1 MNINY
6 KIKRPQAGSELYKN
20 IFENRD
26 DTEIIQLISDGLSAI
41 KNNVIRLIND
51 VHLLIDA
58 GRYASARF
66 LSATADEEMAKSYIL
81 LDMCRLDFR
90 KHESVL
96 RCLCRAFYDHVMK
109 HAYTQIHRFGRI
121 YDLAQAREIWEV
133 EITKWWPNDDP
144 ESGEPDMPH
153 DTYFSRE
160 MPLYVDYIGYDQK
173 WAIPSDKTES
183 LHFTET
189 IGLGALSV
197 SEKYLEIMKLADGA
211 GLFQPQSLSIMH
223 DIFEK
228 TYIKENINNNDLI
241 ELYHQVDK
249 GINRELSIPKGTIFK
264 TTYFG
269 WPLYHFLTY

>member
-1 MNINY
+1 MNTNY
-6 KIKRPQAGSELYKN
+6 KIKRPQARSELYKN
-20 IFENRD
+20 IFKNRD
-26 DTEIIQLISDGLSAI
+26 DTEIVQLISDGLLAI
-41 KNNVIRLIND
+41 KNNVVRLMND

-58 GRYASARF
+58 DRYASARF

-90 KHESVL
+90 KYESVL
-96 RCLCRAFYDHVMK
+96 RCLCRAFYDHVIK
-109 HAYTQIHRFGRI
+109 HAYTEIHRLDGI
-121 YDLAQAREIWEV
+121 HDLAQAREIWEV
-133 EITKWWPNDDP
+133 EITKWWPNYDP

-183 LHFTET
+183 LHFTKT

-197 SEKYLEIMKLADGA
+197 SEKYLEKMKLTDNA

-228 TYIKENINNNDLI
+228 TYIKENINKNDLMKFYQLVDERI
-241 ELYHQVDK
+241 NKELR
-249 GINRELSIPKGTIFK
+249 ISKGTIFK
-264 TTYFG
+264 TIYFG